1 MTKTSKDIAAA
12 LGQYAHDNGRDHI
25 TVWNEFLQHSVDT
38 LSFTNEELREG
49 KWFER
54 IKQYDAIN
62 PTYSEI
68 FRGLVEAVAVNGHC
82 DIFGGVYEEFFQ
94 SKFKAS
100 NTGQF
105 FTPESVCDLM
115 ADVVGD
121 FEGCAVSDCACGSGR
136 TLIAHAKQAYR
147 NEDTRLK
154 AYVYHGGDTDNT
166 SVMMCALNFAINGMV
181 GMVERR
187 NALTMEFFGGYIV
200 NDIKVPFYN
209 DLIRIKRYDDEKELM
224 QHFNW
229 LKSQKELREYY
240 LMRAYGQNKPTE
252 SVEEEESTTEPPTQ
266 NNGSNQRKQAE
277 QLSLF

>member
-1 MTKTSKDIAAA
+1 MRTSKDIAAA

-68 FRGLVEAVAVNGHC
+68 FRELVEGVAVNGHS

-105 FTPESVCDLM
+105 FTPDSVCDLM
-115 ADVVGD
+115 AEVVGD
-121 FEGCAVSDCACGSGR
+121 FEGCSVSDCACGSGR
-136 TLIAHAKQAYR
+136 TLIAHAKQAYL
-147 NEDTRLK
+147 NEETRLK

-209 DLIRIKRYDDEKELM
+209 DLIRIKRYDDEKELI

-229 LKSQKELREYY
+229 LKSQKDAREYY
-240 LMRAYGQNKPTE
+240 LMRAYGQNKPN
-252 SVEEEESTTEPPTQ
+252 ESTKSEKNTAEPPKQ
-266 NNGSNQRKQAE
+266 ENGSNQRKQAE

>member
-1 MTKTSKDIAAA
+1 MRAPKDIAAA

-25 TVWNEFLQHSVDT
+25 TVWNEFLQHCVDT

-49 KWFER
+49 KCFER
-54 IKQYDAIN
+54 IERYNAIN

-68 FRGLVEAVAVNGHC
+68 FRELVGKVAVNGHC
-82 DIFGGVYEEFFQ
+82 DPIGGVYEEFFQ

-100 NTGQF
+100 KTGQF

-115 ADVVGD
+115 AEVVGD
-121 FEGCAVSDCACGSGR
+121 FEGGSVSDCACGSGR

-166 SVMMCALNFAINGMV
+166 SVMMCALNLAINGMV

-209 DLIRIKRYDDEKELM
+209 DLIRIKRYDDEKELI
-224 QHFNW
+224 QHFDW
-229 LKSQKELREYY
+229 LKSQKDAREFY
-240 LMRAYGQNKPTE
+240 LMRAYGQNKPN
-252 SVEEEESTTEPPTQ
+252 ESTKSEMSTAEPPTQ
-266 NNGSNQRKQAE
+266 DNGSNQRKQAE

>member
-1 MTKTSKDIAAA
+1 MRASKDIVAA
-12 LGQYAHDNGRDHI
+12 LGRYAHDKGKDHI
-25 TVWNEFLQHSVDT
+25 TVWNEFLRHGVDT
-38 LSFTNEELREG
+38 LSFTDEELRYG

-54 IKQYDAIN
+54 VARYDAIN

-68 FRGLVEAVAVNGHC
+68 FRGLVEKVAKNGHC
-82 DIFGGVYEEFFQ
+82 DPFGGVYEAFFQ

-100 NTGQF
+100 ETGQF

-115 ADVVGD
+115 AKGAGD
-121 FEGCAVSDCACGSGR
+121 AGGGSVSDCACGSGR
-136 TLIAHAKQAYR
+136 TLIAHAKQAYQ

-154 AYVYHGGDTDNT
+154 AYVYHGGDTDET

-209 DLIRIKRYDDEKELM
+209 DMIRIKRYDDEKELKR
-224 QHFNW
+224 HFDW
-229 LKSQKELREYY
+229 LKSQKEERECY
-240 LMRAYGQNKPTE
+240 LTRAYGQSRP
-252 SVEEEESTTEPPTQ
+252 SS
-266 NNGSNQRKQAE
+266 RKT
-277 QLSLF
+277 S